1 MNFDDFINS
10 LSDEQKQKLMQ
21 GLMEAA
27 KKPPV
32 KIKARDLPSR
42 KSREYVVNYAT
53 DVFGDISKAQKWLVT
68 NIQALDG
75 KCPLDLL
82 NTDDGL
88 QIVIDILD
96 KIQFGTFS

>member
-1 MNFDDFINS
+1 MQNDFDDFINS

-42 KSREYVVNYAT
+42 KSRDQEQQENE
-53 DVFGDISKAQKWLVT
+53 KK
-68 NIQALDG
+68 
-75 KCPLDLL
+75 
-82 NTDDGL
+82 
-88 QIVIDILD
+88 
-96 KIQFGTFS
+96 